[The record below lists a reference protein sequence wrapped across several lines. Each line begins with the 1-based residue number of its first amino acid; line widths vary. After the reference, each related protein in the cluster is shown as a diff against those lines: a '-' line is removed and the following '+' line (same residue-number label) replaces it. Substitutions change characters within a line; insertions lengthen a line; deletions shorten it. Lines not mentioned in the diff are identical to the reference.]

1 MFETFQLSNDAFYY
15 LKDGEEPLVDEALDE
30 ALVVEALYPDGF
42 TILDFKPLGNT
53 GYIEARI
60 GPKVAMPAVKPVIR
74 QVSNPGYDI
83 EAVERNRKEYAD
95 SDEVQMLSEIC
106 RLDIV
111 HHRLDI
117 LTGQKLAAV
126 LFYYL
131 RQMRYHYRNRI
142 DKRISRNIRHYLLV
156 CAYPLCGNAE
166 CRLYRIY
173 SVNGTYNI
181 AVIER

>member
-60 GPKVAMPAVKPVIR
+60 GPKIITPKPAPKPVIR
-74 QVSNPGYDI
+74 QASNPGYNT
-83 EAVERNRKEYAD
+83 EVVERNRKEYAD
-95 SDEVQMLSEIC
+95 SDEVQMLSKIC

-111 HHRLDI
+111 WLNAGHTMLRAYWNRLD
-117 LTGQKLAAV
+117 LGQRV
-126 LFYYL
+126 VYGDF
-131 RQMRYHYRNRI
+131 
-142 DKRISRNIRHYLLV
+142 
-156 CAYPLCGNAE
+156 PLETTPKGLKYFQKTNP
-166 CRLYRIY
+166 
-173 SVNGTYNI
+173 NGTFSRFYLKHFNK
-181 AVIER
+181 VVKS

>member
-60 GPKVAMPAVKPVIR
+60 GPKIIAPKPASKPVTR
-74 QVSNPGYDI
+74 RVSNLGYDT

-111 HHRLDI
+111 WLNAEHTMLRVYWNRLDLGQRTVLGEFPI
-117 LTGQKLAAV
+117 ELTPKGLKYFQKT
-126 LFYYL
+126 
-131 RQMRYHYRNRI
+131 N
-142 DKRISRNIRHYLLV
+142 
-156 CAYPLCGNAE
+156 P
-166 CRLYRIY
+166 
-173 SVNGTYNI
+173 NGTFCRFYLKHFNK
-181 AVIER
+181 VVKS

>member
-60 GPKVAMPAVKPVIR
+60 GPKIIVPKSAPKPVIR
-74 QVSNPGYDI
+74 RVSNPGYDT

-95 SDEVQMLSEIC
+95 SDEVQMLSEVC

-111 HHRLDI
+111 WLNAEHTMLRDYWNRLDLGQRTVFGEFPI
-117 LTGQKLAAV
+117 ELTPKGLKYFQKT
-126 LFYYL
+126 
-131 RQMRYHYRNRI
+131 N
-142 DKRISRNIRHYLLV
+142 
-156 CAYPLCGNAE
+156 P
-166 CRLYRIY
+166 
-173 SVNGTYNI
+173 NGTFCRFYLKHFNK
-181 AVIER
+181 VVKS

>member
-42 TILDFKPLGNT
+42 TILDFKPLGDT

-60 GPKVAMPAVKPVIR
+60 GPKIVVPKSAPKLVIR
-74 QVSNPGYDI
+74 QANNPGYNT

-95 SDEVQMLSEIC
+95 SDEVQMLSKIC

-111 HHRLDI
+111 WLNPGHTMLRAYWNRLD
-117 LTGQKLAAV
+117 LGQRVVYGDFTLETTPKGLKY
-126 LFYYL
+126 F
-131 RQMRYHYRNRI
+131 QKTN
-142 DKRISRNIRHYLLV
+142 
-156 CAYPLCGNAE
+156 P
-166 CRLYRIY
+166 
-173 SVNGTYNI
+173 NGTFSRFYLKHFNK
-181 AVIER
+181 VVKS

>member
-15 LKDGEEPLVDEALDE
+15 LKDREEPLVDEVLDE

-60 GPKVAMPAVKPVIR
+60 GPKIVMPAKTLWPIAKPVQWR
-74 QVSNPGYDI
+74 QDFGYNA
-83 EAVERNRKEYAD
+83 ETVERNRKEYAD

-111 HHRLDI
+111 WLNAGHTMLRAYWNRLDLGQRTVFGEFPI
-117 LTGQKLAAV
+117 ELTPKGLKYFQKT
-126 LFYYL
+126 
-131 RQMRYHYRNRI
+131 N
-142 DKRISRNIRHYLLV
+142 
-156 CAYPLCGNAE
+156 P
-166 CRLYRIY
+166 
-173 SVNGTYNI
+173 NGTFSRFYLKHFNK
-181 AVIER
+181 VIKS

>member
-60 GPKVAMPAVKPVIR
+60 GPKIVVPKPAAKPVIR
-74 QVSNPGYDI
+74 RVSNPGYDT

-111 HHRLDI
+111 WLNAEHTMLRVYWNRLDLGQRTVFGEFPI
-117 LTGQKLAAV
+117 ELTPKGLKYFQKT
-126 LFYYL
+126 
-131 RQMRYHYRNRI
+131 N
-142 DKRISRNIRHYLLV
+142 
-156 CAYPLCGNAE
+156 P
-166 CRLYRIY
+166 
-173 SVNGTYNI
+173 NGTFCRFYLKHFNK
-181 AVIER
+181 VVKS

>member
-60 GPKVAMPAVKPVIR
+60 GPKVVMPARAPGPIAKPVQQR
-74 QVSNPGYDI
+74 QDLGYNT

-95 SDEVQMLSEIC
+95 SDEVQMLSKIC
-106 RLDIV
+106 RLEIV
-111 HHRLDI
+111 WLNAGHTQLRAYWNRLD
-117 LTGQKLAAV
+117 LGQRTVFGEFLIETAPKGLKYFQRTN
-126 LFYYL
+126 L
-131 RQMRYHYRNRI
+131 
-142 DKRISRNIRHYLLV
+142 
-156 CAYPLCGNAE
+156 
-166 CRLYRIY
+166 
-173 SVNGTYNI
+173 NGTFSRFYLKHFSK
-181 AVIER
+181 VVKS

>member
-60 GPKVAMPAVKPVIR
+60 GPKIIAPKSAPKPVIR
-74 QVSNPGYDI
+74 QASNPGYNA
-83 EAVERNRKEYAD
+83 EVVEHNRKEYAD
-95 SDEVQMLSEIC
+95 SDEVQMLSKVC

-111 HHRLDI
+111 WLNTGHTMLRAYWNRLD
-117 LTGQKLAAV
+117 LGQRV
-126 LFYYL
+126 VFG
-131 RQMRYHYRNRI
+131 
-142 DKRISRNIRHYLLV
+142 DF
-156 CAYPLCGNAE
+156 PLETTPKGLKYFQKTNP
-166 CRLYRIY
+166 
-173 SVNGTYNI
+173 NGTFSRFYLKHFNK
-181 AVIER
+181 VVKS

>member
-15 LKDGEEPLVDEALDE
+15 LKDGEEPLVDEAIDE

-60 GPKVAMPAVKPVIR
+60 GPKIIVPKSTPKPVIR
-74 QVSNPGYDI
+74 RVSNPGYDT

-95 SDEVQMLSEIC
+95 SDEVQMLSEVC

-111 HHRLDI
+111 WLNAEHTMLRVYWNRLDLGQRTVFGEFPI
-117 LTGQKLAAV
+117 ELTPKGLKYFQKT
-126 LFYYL
+126 
-131 RQMRYHYRNRI
+131 N
-142 DKRISRNIRHYLLV
+142 
-156 CAYPLCGNAE
+156 P
-166 CRLYRIY
+166 
-173 SVNGTYNI
+173 NGTFCRFYLKHFNK
-181 AVIER
+181 VVKS

>member
-60 GPKVAMPAVKPVIR
+60 GPKIIAPKSVPKPIIS
-74 QVSNPGYDI
+74 QYQDFGYNT

-95 SDEVQMLSEIC
+95 SDAVQMLSKIC

-111 HHRLDI
+111 WLNAGRTMLRAYWNRLD
-117 LTGQKLAAV
+117 LGKRVVYGDFPLETTPKGLKYFQKT
-126 LFYYL
+126 
-131 RQMRYHYRNRI
+131 N
-142 DKRISRNIRHYLLV
+142 
-156 CAYPLCGNAE
+156 P
-166 CRLYRIY
+166 
-173 SVNGTYNI
+173 NGTFSRFYLKHFNK
-181 AVIER
+181 VVKS

>member
-60 GPKVAMPAVKPVIR
+60 GPKIIVSKPAPRPVVSRR
-74 QVSNPGYDI
+74 QDFGYNT
-83 EAVERNRKEYAD
+83 EAVEHNRREYAD
-95 SDEVQMLSEIC
+95 SDEVQMLSKIC

-111 HHRLDI
+111 WLNAGHTMLRAYWNRLD
-117 LTGQKLAAV
+117 LGKRVVYGDFPLEVTPKGLKYFQKT
-126 LFYYL
+126 
-131 RQMRYHYRNRI
+131 N
-142 DKRISRNIRHYLLV
+142 
-156 CAYPLCGNAE
+156 P
-166 CRLYRIY
+166 
-173 SVNGTYNI
+173 NGTFSRFYLKHFNK
-181 AVIER
+181 VIKS

>member
-42 TILDFKPLGNT
+42 TILDFRPLGNT

-60 GPKVAMPAVKPVIR
+60 GPKIIMPKSAPKPVIR
-74 QVSNPGYDI
+74 RVSSPGYDT

-111 HHRLDI
+111 WLNAEHTMLRVYWNRLDLGQRTVFGEFPI
-117 LTGQKLAAV
+117 ELTPKGLKYFQKT
-126 LFYYL
+126 
-131 RQMRYHYRNRI
+131 N
-142 DKRISRNIRHYLLV
+142 
-156 CAYPLCGNAE
+156 P
-166 CRLYRIY
+166 
-173 SVNGTYNI
+173 NGTFCRFYLKHFNK
-181 AVIER
+181 VVKS